1 MEINFLVQ
9 CRLKISMKISFRE
22 IERNSTRFNAVQQ
35 LSYAKNKF
43 IGGSRR
49 VISNVIE
56 ITQTKYI

>member
-1 MEINFLVQ
+1 
-9 CRLKISMKISFRE
+9 MKISFRE